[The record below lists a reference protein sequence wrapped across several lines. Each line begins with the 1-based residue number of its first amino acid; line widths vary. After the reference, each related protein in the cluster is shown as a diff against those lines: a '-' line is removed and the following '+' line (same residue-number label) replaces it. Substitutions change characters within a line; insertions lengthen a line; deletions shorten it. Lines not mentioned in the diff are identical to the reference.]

1 MTKRTVFLLASCLVA
16 GVVEAAAPRLI
27 LHVDMK
33 AGMMR
38 REKLVGLL
46 REAAAD
52 GYNAVLWEVEDKVRF
67 DACPDV
73 AYAGAYSKKEF
84 KEILAEAAKL
94 GLEPIPLLQT
104 FGHAEYVLS
113 RERYFPWREK
123 EGDPTCY
130 CVLKPEVR
138 AFLSALLREYLDLF
152 GPSVK
157 EFHLGGDEA
166 RVFGTCPACSA
177 RNKGELY
184 AEHLKFLSSVLK
196 THGIRPGIWCDMVL
210 SALGDGAEA
219 LVPPEYVIWQ
229 WDYAVGNGTKKNK
242 WTDKVDLLK
251 KRGYDIVYC
260 GASQCA
266 GDDPF
271 LVRYTE
277 HANNLDALAGTA
289 RGSGAHGFCVTS
301 WSVRGAPKAMQ
312 RPLFAFAARR
322 YLSPSATA
330 SADLRAAMSAA
341 FGEGVPADLLAKATE
356 STTQMCFFDLRD
368 RLRHFN
374 PALSPDVKKR
384 GQPGESAI
392 KAVRSVEKTAS
403 EAFAE
408 LKKVP
413 REGTTPLF
421 AWFLKGLELKVGY
434 CSACGRWNGPDP
446 LAPPDKAVAAAY
458 YAEEETLESAVI
470 SARAALDMLQD
481 RAGQKGKE

>member
-1 MTKRTVFLLASCLVA
+1 VRLVLLTLSCLLAVLS
-16 GVVEAAAPRLI
+16 EAAPRLI

-52 GYNAVLWEVEDKVRF
+52 GYSAVLWEVEDKVRF

-73 AYAGAYSKKEF
+73 AYAEAYSKKDF

-113 RERYFPWREK
+113 REKYFSWREK
-123 EGDPTCY
+123 KGNPTCY
-130 CVLKPEVR
+130 CVLNPEVR
-138 AFLSALLREYLDLF
+138 TFLAALLKEYLDLF

-166 RVFGTCPACSA
+166 RVFGTCPACAA
-177 RNKGELY
+177 RKKGELY

-196 THGIRPGIWCDMVL
+196 ARGVRPGIWSDMVL
-210 SALGDGAEA
+210 SELGDGAEA

-229 WDYAVGNGTKKNK
+229 WDYVIGIGKKSAK
-242 WTDKVDLLK
+242 WTPKLELLK
-251 KRGYDIVYC
+251 KGGYDIVYC

-271 LVRYTE
+271 LVRYAD
-277 HANNLDALAGTA
+277 HANNLDALATTA
-289 RGSGAHGFCVTS
+289 RAGDARGFCVTS

-322 YLSPSATA
+322 FLAPAETATA
-330 SADLRAAMSAA
+330 DLHTAMAAA
-341 FGEGVPADLLAKATE
+341 FGEGAPVDLLMKATE

-368 RLRHFN
+368 CLRHFD
-374 PALSPDVKKR
+374 PARPLDVMQR
-384 GQPGESAI
+384 GQPGEYAL
-392 KAVRSVEKTAS
+392 KAVRSVEKTSA

-413 REGTTPLF
+413 REKTTPLF

-434 CSACGRWNGPDP
+434 AAACGRWGGSEP
-446 LAPPDKAVAAAY
+446 LAPPSLAVATAY
-458 YAEEETLESAVI
+458 YAEEETPASAVI
-470 SARAALDMLQD
+470 SARVALEKLFNQD
-481 RAGQKGKE
+481 KKR